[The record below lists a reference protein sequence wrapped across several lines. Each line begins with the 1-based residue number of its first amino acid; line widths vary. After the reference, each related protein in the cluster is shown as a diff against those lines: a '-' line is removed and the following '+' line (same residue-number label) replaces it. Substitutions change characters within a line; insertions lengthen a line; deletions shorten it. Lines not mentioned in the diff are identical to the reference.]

1 MNSLVSEIGLILILA
16 TFLAFIARR
25 LKQPMILGY
34 IIAGMIIGPL
44 GLKLVIDMDTI
55 TTLSELGIAFLLF
68 IVGLEID
75 VRKLRNLGL
84 IALVAGIGQVVFTFI
99 ITYFVVNLLGFSQ
112 IHTLYI
118 AIALTLS
125 STIIIVKL
133 LSDKNE
139 MNALHGRIALGILLV
154 QDFVAVIALAALAKS
169 SITWTTVGVN
179 VALGIAFF
187 AIAIIIG
194 MFILKYVF
202 NPIASSPELLFLG
215 AVSTCFLFAMI
226 SEKIGLSIA
235 IGGFLAGICLA
246 PLPYN
251 LEIVSRIKSL
261 RDFFATIFFV
271 TLGMQIVIP
280 YGVNIWFPVFL
291 FSIFVIIGN
300 PLIVLILMSVMG
312 FKARPSFLTGISIAQ
327 ISEFSLILMA
337 LGVSTGMIPQVIM
350 SIIALVAVITFTVS
364 SYMITYDEQLYR
376 LFQKIIKPFEKLAI
390 RKLHFEHMPGEIKY
404 HIILCGCNRVGRGVI
419 ESAQKLKKNVLVIDF
434 NPEVVHKL
442 AKEKLHALYGD
453 VGDVEIVERIIKHK
467 PELIISTV
475 PDAAD
480 NYLLLQQVKKKH
492 KKVKMILT
500 ANNIHE
506 ALDLYEEGADYVL
519 LPHQLGRDHIA
530 LILREKT
537 KNITKLDQERARHIE
552 RIKKRKIEG
561 MN

>member
-1 MNSLVSEIGLILILA
+1 MTLIVEIGLILILA
-16 TFLAFIARR
+16 TFLAYIARR
-25 LKQPMILGY
+25 FKQPMILGY
-34 IIAGMIIGPL
+34 IIAGMVIGPL
-44 GLKLVIDMDTI
+44 GFKLVIDMDTI

-84 IALVAGIGQVVFTFI
+84 IALVAGIGQVIFTFV
-99 ITYFVVNLLGFSQ
+99 ITYLVVNMLGFSQ

-133 LSDKNE
+133 LSDKGE

-169 SITWTTVGVN
+169 SITWTSVGTN
-179 VALGIAFF
+179 VALGIGFF
-187 AIAIIIG
+187 AVALIAGIY
-194 MFILKYVF
+194 ILKYLF
-202 NPIASSPELLFLG
+202 DPIATSPELLFLG
-215 AVSTCFLFAMI
+215 AVSTCFLYAMI

-251 LEIVSRIKSL
+251 VEIISRIKSL

-271 TLGMQIVIP
+271 TLGMQVVIP
-280 YGVNIWFPVFL
+280 HGVNIWFPVIL
-291 FSIFVIIGN
+291 FSLFVIIGN

-312 FKARPSFLTGISIAQ
+312 FKSRPAFLTGISIAQ
-327 ISEFSLILMA
+327 ISEFSLILVA
-337 LGVSTGMIPQVIM
+337 AGVVTGVVPQIIM

-364 SYMITYDEQLYR
+364 SYMIMYDEKLYR
-376 LFQKIIKPFEKLAI
+376 LFHKIVKPFEKLAV
-390 RKLHFEHMPGEIKY
+390 RKLHFEHMPGETKY
-404 HIILCGCNRVGRGVI
+404 NIILCGCNRVGRGVI
-419 ESAQKLKKNVLVIDF
+419 ESAQRIKKNVLVIDF

-442 AKEKLHALYGD
+442 AKEKIHALYGD
-453 VGDVEIVERIIKHK
+453 VGDVEIVERISKHK

-475 PDAAD
+475 PDVAD
-480 NYLLLQQVKKKH
+480 NHLLLRKIKPKYKKT
-492 KKVKMILT
+492 KMILT
-500 ANNIHE
+500 ANNIDD
-506 ALDLYEEGADYVL
+506 ALELYAEGADYVL

-530 LILREKT
+530 LLLREKT
-537 KNITKLDQERARHIE
+537 RNITKLDQERARHIE
-552 RIKKRKIEG
+552 RIKKRKMESTY
-561 MN
+561 